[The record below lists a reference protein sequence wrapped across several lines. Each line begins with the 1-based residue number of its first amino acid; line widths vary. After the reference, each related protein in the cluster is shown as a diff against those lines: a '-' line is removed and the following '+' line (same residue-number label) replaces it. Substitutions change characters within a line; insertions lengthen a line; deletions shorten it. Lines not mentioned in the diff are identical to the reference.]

1 MGLRSPQD
9 MQKVELRPEATSRL
23 QAGGAPQISKE
34 FVGALEQAATDREKE
49 RERLRIKRTSLIKD
63 ALDNDADTEII
74 RATATVANSEGANA
88 LDSARKQREVLKKAL
103 ENRFSKLSPEYQAE
117 FAGTVDSHLAKYD
130 QTVIPHTYRESKK
143 LEDTIKKERIV
154 NDRNDAILMSGD
166 IETFDKVGLNKVYSK
181 ATEYAQ
187 LKYGQDLEADV
198 PNMPGVK
205 VKELVQTTAK
215 AAVSETISGAAQ
227 EQAMSGNIQGAKALM
242 EKFDLEMSSGD
253 KAKALK
259 VISRQQNRNDNGQAM
274 TLVEEALKAHPDDLA
289 MQEQYIRG
297 SAGTDI
303 KLYKS
308 ALEVARFRNTINQ
321 KQKTQQEKKALA
333 DVNTAIID
341 GKFDVQMIN
350 DLAPEKQA
358 ATLRFA
364 TEWNQ
369 KKFIPTNDKTF
380 KELDDMI
387 LNSPSDYAE
396 EDLMSYRSQLN
407 DRDFRSLKMAQ
418 DRIRSEYRSQEKRIA
433 SNPDKII
440 AGIRKEYIQNKGL
453 EGSEGEI
460 YKISREFVEEELARN
475 PKITPAE
482 LRKKYA
488 ASLYERGVKKEKNPA
503 YNWFSPIKNALPLL
517 GETPEKIDV
526 PAESI
531 IAPEKKPAV
540 HPDNIKKLKKMRP
553 DLSESQI
560 LEYLNKKKQEGID
573 ISIPI

>member
-9 MQKVELRPEATSRL
+9 MPKVELRPEATSRL

-34 FVGALEQAATDREKE
+34 FIGELEQATTAREQM
-49 RERLRIKRTSLIKD
+49 RVKRASLVKD
-63 ALDNDADTEII
+63 AFDNDADTERV
-74 RATATVANSEGANA
+74 RATAVVANEEGTNA
-88 LDSARKQREVLKKAL
+88 LESARKQRETLKKAL
-103 ENRFSKLSPEYQAE
+103 ENRFSKLSPEYQSAL
-117 FAGTVDSHLAKYD
+117 GGSVDSHLAKYD

-166 IETFDKVGLNKVYSK
+166 IETFNSVGLNKVYNK
-181 ATEYAQ
+181 AAEYAR
-187 LKYGQDLEADV
+187 LKYGQDLESEV

-205 VKELVQTTAK
+205 VKELVETTAQ

-227 EQAMSGNIQGAKALM
+227 EQAMSGNLQGAKALM
-242 EKFDLEMSSGD
+242 ERFDAEMLPGD
-253 KAKALK
+253 KAKAIK
-259 VISRQQNRNDNGQAM
+259 IINKQQNSNDNGQAM
-274 TLVEEALKAHPDDLA
+274 TIADEAAKAHPDDLV
-289 MQEQYIRG
+289 MQEKYIRG
-297 SAGTDI
+297 SVDST
-303 KLYKS
+303 KMYKS
-308 ALEVARFRNTINQ
+308 ALEVARYRNTINQ

-333 DVNTAIID
+333 DVNGSIID
-341 GKFDVQMIN
+341 GKFDIRMIN
-350 DLAPEKQA
+350 TLAPEKQA
-358 ATLRFA
+358 SALRFA
-364 TEWNQ
+364 TDWNQ
-369 KKFIPTNDKTF
+369 KKFIPTDDKTF

-396 EDLMSYRSQLN
+396 EDLMSYRDKLN
-407 DRDFRSLKMAQ
+407 DKEFRSLKMAQ
-418 DRIRSEYRSQEKRIA
+418 DRIRSEYRSQEKRMA
-433 SNPDKII
+433 SSPDKFI

-475 PKITPAE
+475 PKISPAE

-488 ASLYERGVKKEKNPA
+488 AALYERGTKVEKNPE
-503 YNWFSPIKNALPLL
+503 YNRFFSPIKNALPFF
-517 GETPEKIDV
+517 GETPEEIETIT
-526 PAESI
+526 PSI
-531 IAPEKKPAV
+531 IEAEKKAAV

-560 LEYLNKKKQEGID
+560 LEYLNRKKQEGLD